1 MKALHP
7 KRLLLVLILALA
19 LISCGSGGGG
29 MSAGGGIDGSGF
41 TSQGAISAIGSIV
54 VDGAEFD
61 TSNAA
66 VIINGEEIGVGD
78 AVVMDNLDIGRV
90 VIVEGRS
97 TGDSNT
103 LVADRV
109 IYSDSVKG
117 PVESIQDINAAEKEI
132 MVLGQKV
139 ILNVV
144 TLFKDTTFESL
155 APNEI
160 VEVSGFPDN
169 TGAIWATFIG
179 KTGVF
184 VPGLEVEVKGYV
196 NNLDTGMKI
205 FQINDLTVDYS
216 LADSSRLPGGI
227 PVDGLLVEVQGTLDA
242 AGAEMLATEIRLAD
256 ELSADDVDQIEV
268 TGFVTDFVSSSAFTV
283 GNLQVQSDAGTLFAD
298 GTPAN
303 VALGVKL
310 EVSGILS
317 NGVLYA
323 KEIEFWEPNQIEV
336 EGLVT
341 HIVSLSEFTV
351 GSQVVRTKSNTVFEG
366 GASGNIALGVKL
378 EVKGVPVDTARS
390 ILVADKVSFEQE

>member
-1 MKALHP
+1 MKAMHP
-7 KRLLLVLILALA
+7 QRSLLVLILALA

-29 MSAGGGIDGSGF
+29 MNAGGGIDGSGF

-109 IYSDSVKG
+109 IYSDSVQG
-117 PVESIQDINAAEKEI
+117 PVESIQDINASVKEI

-139 ILNVV
+139 IVNVV
-144 TLFKDTTFESL
+144 TLFKDTTFESI
-155 APNEI
+155 APNDI
-160 VEVSGFPDN
+160 VEVSGFPDD

-216 LADSSRLPGGI
+216 LADSRRLPGGI
-227 PVDGLLVEVQGTLDA
+227 PVDGLLVEVQGTLAA

-268 TGFVTDFVSSSAFTV
+268 AGFVTDFVSSSAFTV
-283 GNLQVQSDAGTLFAD
+283 GNLQVQSDAGTLFVD

-310 EVSGILS
+310 EVSGILL

-323 KEIEFWEPNQIEV
+323 TEIEFWEPNQIEV

-351 GSQVVRTKSNTVFEG
+351 GSQAVRTNSNTVFEG

>member
-1 MKALHP
+1 MKALRP
-7 KRLLLVLILALA
+7 KRLLLVLILALT

-29 MSAGGGIDGSGF
+29 MNAGGGIDGSGF

-109 IYSDSVKG
+109 IYSDSVEG
-117 PVESIQDINAAEKEI
+117 PVESIQDINAAVKEI

-139 ILNVV
+139 IVNVV

-227 PVDGLLVEVQGTLDA
+227 LVDGLLVEVQGTLDA

-283 GNLQVQSDAGTLFAD
+283 GNLQVQADAGTLFVD

-310 EVSGILS
+310 EASGILS

-351 GSQVVRTKSNTVFEG
+351 GSQVVRTNSNTVFEG

-378 EVKGVPVDTARS
+378 EVKGVPVDIARS
-390 ILVADKVSFEQE
+390 VLVADKVSFEQE

>member
-1 MKALHP
+1 MKALCP

-29 MSAGGGIDGSGF
+29 MNAGGGIDGSGF
-41 TSQGAISAIGSIV
+41 TSQGAISAIGSLV
-54 VDGAEFD
+54 VEGAEFD
-61 TSNAA
+61 TSDAA

-117 PVESIQDINAAEKEI
+117 PVESIQDINASVKEI

-139 ILNVV
+139 IVNVV

-283 GNLQVQSDAGTLFAD
+283 GNLQVRSDAGTLFVD

-323 KEIEFWEPNQIEV
+323 AEIEFWEPNQIEV

-351 GSQVVRTKSNTVFEG
+351 GSQVVRTNSDTVFEG

>member
-117 PVESIQDINAAEKEI
+117 PVESIQEINAAEKEI

-242 AGAEMLATEIRLAD
+242 AGAEMLATAIRLAD

-351 GSQVVRTKSNTVFEG
+351 GSQVVRTNSNTVFEG

>member
-1 MKALHP
+1 MKAMHP
-7 KRLLLVLILALA
+7 QRSLLVLILALA

-29 MSAGGGIDGSGF
+29 MNAGGGIDGSGF

-109 IYSDSVKG
+109 IYSDSVQD
-117 PVESIQDINAAEKEI
+117 PVESIQDINAPVKEI

-139 ILNVV
+139 IVNVV
-144 TLFKDTTFESL
+144 TLFKDTTFESI
-155 APNEI
+155 APNDI
-160 VEVSGFPDN
+160 VEVSGFPDD

-216 LADSSRLPGGI
+216 LADSRRLPGGI
-227 PVDGLLVEVQGTLDA
+227 PVDGLLVEVQGTLAA

-283 GNLQVQSDAGTLFAD
+283 GNLQVQSDAGTLFVD

-323 KEIEFWEPNQIEV
+323 TEIEFWEPNQIEV

-341 HIVSLSEFTV
+341 RIVSLSEFTV
-351 GSQVVRTKSNTVFEG
+351 GSQVVRTNSNTVFEG

-390 ILVADKVSFEQE
+390 ILVADKVSFENP